1 MEQHKKLEIKAE
13 RSQMKEL
20 AKSHPDNKKSKNGSS
35 EDNKKDSHEHNHD
48 HADHNHEGHDHAGH
62 DHSHEH
68 NHAEHSHS
76 HDTKK
81 EEKAENK
88 EKKVEQKIVKKDE
101 AIAKGVGLPIS
112 KKHCMYICNFI
123 KNKNCD
129 LAIKQLEEV
138 LKFKRAIPYAG
149 EIPHRHGDI
158 MSGRYPINASKVMI
172 TVLKG
177 LKGNIIA
184 NGMDAEK
191 AVIYF
196 ASPTWGSRPA
206 KKGGMRFKRV
216 HLILKAK
223 ELAHKNKVE
232 KKK

>member
-1 MEQHKKLEIKAE
+1 MVEQHKKLEIKAE
-13 RSQMKEL
+13 RSQLKEL
-20 AKSHPDNKKSKNGSS
+20 AKSHPDNKK
-35 EDNKKDSHEHNHD
+35 EHDNKKDSHEHNHD
-48 HADHNHEGHDHAGH
+48 AHDHSHEGH

-76 HDTKK
+76 HDAKK

-88 EKKVEQKIVKKDE
+88 EKKVEHKIVKKDE
-101 AIAKGVGLPIS
+101 AVAKGVGLPIS

-149 EIPHRHGDI
+149 EIPHRHGDM
-158 MSGRYPINASKVMI
+158 MSGRYPINASKIMI

-177 LKGNIIA
+177 LRGNIIS
-184 NGMDAEK
+184 NGMDVEK
-191 AVIYF
+191 SVIYF

-223 ELAHKNKVE
+223 ELAHKNKME
-232 KKK
+232 NKK

>member
-1 MEQHKKLEIKAE
+1 MAEQ
-13 RSQMKEL
+13 
-20 AKSHPDNKKSKNGSS
+20 NKKSEEKVEKSQKK
-35 EDNKKDSHEHNHD
+35 ELVKTLAENKAHEHNHSHEGHNHD
-48 HADHNHEGHDHAGH
+48 HTHEHNHEGHNHEAHA
-62 DHSHEH
+62 
-68 NHAEHSHS
+68 HS
-76 HDTKK
+76 HDEKKVEKK
-81 EEKAENK
+81 EEK
-88 EKKVEQKIVKKDE
+88 KIVKKEE

-112 KKHCMYICNFI
+112 KKHCMYICDFI
-123 KNKNCD
+123 KGKNVD
-129 LAIKQLEEV
+129 TAIKQLEEV

-149 EIPHRHGDI
+149 EIPHRHGDM

-177 LKGNIIA
+177 LRGNIIS
-184 NGMDAEK
+184 NGLDVEK
-191 AVIYF
+191 SKIYF

-223 ELAHKNKVE
+223 EFNNKME

>member
-1 MEQHKKLEIKAE
+1 MVQQHKKLEIKAE
-13 RSQMKEL
+13 KSQKKEL
-20 AKSHPDNKKSKNGSS
+20 VKTLADNK
-35 EDNKKDSHEHNHD
+35 EHDNKNE
-48 HADHNHEGHDHAGH
+48 AH

-68 NHAEHSHS
+68 AHDHS
-76 HDTKK
+76 HDHNHEHTHVNEEKKEDKVEEKKTEKK
-81 EEKAENK
+81 EEK
-88 EKKVEQKIVKKDE
+88 KIVKKEE

-123 KNKNCD
+123 KGKTVD
-129 LAIKQLEEV
+129 LSIKQLEEV

-149 EIPHRHGDI
+149 EIPHRHGDM

-177 LKGNIIA
+177 LRGNIIS
-184 NGMDAEK
+184 NGLDVEK
-191 AVIYF
+191 AKIYF

-223 ELAHKNKVE
+223 EFNNKME